1 MLFQD
6 YGTCNPEYFVV
17 VAACSGTPSASLCP
31 SGLGLHVDGDGLEH
45 QPKLVGAVCV
55 GLRHKGAARLAIR
68 LVEELDRYVLLLL
81 PPSIWHVRVTRRKCG
96 TFVEAYFSTKAKV
109 VFIPANRFIAMAKF
123 PLIDLTKD

>member
-1 MLFQD
+1 MAHATPNILLLWQ
-6 YGTCNPEYFVV
+6 P
-17 VAACSGTPSASLCP
+17 ARAPPSASLCP

-45 QPKLVGAVCV
+45 QPKLVGAVGV

-68 LVEELDRYVLLLL
+68 LVEELDLYVLLLL